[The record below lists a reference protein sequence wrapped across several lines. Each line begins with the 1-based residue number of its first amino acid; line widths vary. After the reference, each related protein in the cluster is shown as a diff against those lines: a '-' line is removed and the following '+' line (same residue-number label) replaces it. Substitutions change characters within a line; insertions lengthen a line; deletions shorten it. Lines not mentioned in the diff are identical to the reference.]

1 MKSYSNMK
9 IYPINWETSKKSV
22 LKNWIVRYIFIDNK
36 GVEQE
41 ATFKGMNHIKDH
53 ALRVQETKRLI
64 EEEIYMLERG
74 YNPKTKE
81 FDDSGLNLINP
92 STLFLSACNI
102 YIESKECVETTRT
115 DMENSMKHVTKYAT
129 KLGLHLKQIKDITKG
144 DIKQLL
150 LYMKNDK
157 HSNYRIN
164 KTKSHL
170 SACFTFF
177 TELDIFQVN
186 FVRGIS
192 KLPHESAKKKII
204 RTTEDWN
211 KFHSIEHINLNVYM
225 FLYIFLYSGCR
236 FEEMVKVKKEDV
248 ELEKS
253 IFWITLK
260 KGGKHTRVMR
270 AINLHSFKYWKI
282 IYETAKPSQFLFS
295 HNQMPNDL
303 PVKANSIYDMCT
315 KYFKKVGLNITGYAL
330 KYTYLNLVAKIYG
343 ISKAKEAA
351 GHTSEKTTKIY
362 AVDYEID
369 QVEKNKNIDVN
380 ILIKRSN

>member
-1 MKSYSNMK
+1 MKSYSKMK
-9 IYPINWETSKKSV
+9 VYPINWETSKKSV
-22 LKNWIVRYIFIDNK
+22 SKDWIVRYIFTDSK
-36 GVEQE
+36 GIEQE

-64 EEEIYMLERG
+64 EEEIYMLDMG

-81 FDDSGLNLINP
+81 YNNNNLTLVNP

-102 YIESKECVETTRT
+102 CIEAKDCVDTTRT
-115 DMENSMKHVTKYAT
+115 DMENSMKHITKYAT
-129 KLGLHLKQIKDITKG
+129 KLGLHMKQIKDITKG

-192 KLPHESAKKKII
+192 KLPHESAKKEII
-204 RTTEDWN
+204 RTDEDWN

-225 FLYIFLYSGCR
+225 FMYIFLYSGCR
-236 FEEMVKVKKEDV
+236 FEEMVKIKKEDV

-253 IFWITLK
+253 VFWIHLL
-260 KGGKHTRVMR
+260 KGGKHIRVMR

-282 IYETAKPSQFLFS
+282 IHETAKPGQFLFS

-303 PVKANSIYDMCT
+303 PVKANSMYDMCK
-315 KYFKKVGLNITGYAL
+315 KYFKKAGLNITGYAL
-330 KYTYLNLVAKIYG
+330 KYTYLNLIAKIYG

-351 GHTSEKTTKIY
+351 GHTNEKTTKIY
-362 AVDYEID
+362 AVDYEMQ
-369 QVEKNKNIDVN
+369 QVEKNKNID
-380 ILIKRSN
+380 ICI

>member
-1 MKSYSNMK
+1 MKSYSSMK
-9 IYPINWETSKKSV
+9 VYPKNWETSKKSV
-22 LKNWIVRYIFIDNK
+22 LKNWIVRYIFIDPK
-36 GVEQE
+36 GIEQE

-81 FDDSGLNLINP
+81 FSDNSGLNLVNP

-102 YIESKECVETTRT
+102 CIESKDCVETTRT
-115 DMENSMKHVTKYAT
+115 DMENSMKHITKYAT
-129 KLGLHLKQIKDITKG
+129 KLGLHMKQIKDITKG

-192 KLPHESAKKKII
+192 KLPHESAKKEII
-204 RTTEDWN
+204 RTQEDWN
-211 KFHSIEHINLNVYM
+211 KFHSIQYMNINVYM
-225 FLYIFLYSGCR
+225 FLYIFLFSGCR
-236 FEEMVKVKKEDV
+236 FEEMAKVKKEDV

-253 IFWITLK
+253 IFWIHLL
-260 KGGKHTRVMR
+260 KGGKHTRAMR
-270 AINLHSFKYWKI
+270 AINLNAFKYWKI
-282 IYETAKPSQFLFS
+282 IYDQSKPGQYLFS
-295 HNQMPNDL
+295 HNQLPNDE
-303 PVKANSIYDMCT
+303 PVKANSLYDVSA
-315 KYFKKVGLNITGYAL
+315 KYLRKAGLNITGYAL
-330 KYTYLNLVAKIYG
+330 KYSYLNLVANVYG
-343 ISKAKEAA
+343 IATAKELA
-351 GHTSEKTTKIY
+351 GHTNEKTTKIY
-362 AVDYEID
+362 AVDYEMQ
-369 QVEKNKNIDVN
+369 QVEKNKNID
-380 ILIKRSN
+380 ICI